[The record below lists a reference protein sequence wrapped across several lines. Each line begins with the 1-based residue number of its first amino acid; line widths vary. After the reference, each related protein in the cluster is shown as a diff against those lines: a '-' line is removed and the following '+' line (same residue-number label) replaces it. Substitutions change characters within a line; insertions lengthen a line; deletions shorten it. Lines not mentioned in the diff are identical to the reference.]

1 MREAAA
7 SGDAPR
13 VAIDMQ
19 PAEAPPEVAVTFDS
33 ISCWVPNLALGQ
45 AGPKLLSWPGMKK
58 LAGLQSSQAQTKSQM
73 RQVGWPATEAPAA
86 RSWC

>member
-1 MREAAA
+1 MLGA
-7 SGDAPR
+7 
-13 VAIDMQ
+13 
-19 PAEAPPEVAVTFDS
+19 
-33 ISCWVPNLALGQ
+33 NLALGQ